1 MAGAGRGR
9 GRRKRRRVG
18 RVPFAPIGRDRGST
32 MRMLTDAGYEIP
44 DWRLAGSALAYAAL
58 RLHYSHLVLSESGSN
73 AESLAR

>member
-1 MAGAGRGR
+1 
-9 GRRKRRRVG
+9 
-18 RVPFAPIGRDRGST
+18 